1 MAASR
6 GFYFRADIVVCIYTR
21 TVTLNTN
28 EPIVTT
34 PALIPTSHRA
44 IIQMA
49 IPIILANAAVPL
61 LGLVDTAVIGHTG
74 DAANLG
80 AIALGSLIFSFV
92 YWGFGFLRMGTSGF
106 TAQAAGA
113 GDQMEVR
120 SAFIRALM
128 LGIAIGLVL
137 VISQYPLGALAFWLL
152 DGSAAVEQSA
162 QDYMAIRIWGA
173 PATLGT
179 YAIVGTLIGL
189 GQTRKLLWLQ
199 LLLNG
204 INLLLD
210 VVFVMLLDWGV
221 RGIALGTLIAEWI
234 SFIAGCV
241 LLFTLLRPQRSSSD
255 TFFVWQKILHRPALL
270 NTLKTNTDIM
280 WRTLFLLTGFGW
292 FANQGAQFGDTTLA
306 ANHILLQFVSFSA
319 FFLDGFA
326 FALESLV
333 GKTLGARNRPLF
345 DRAIIVSTQIA
356 AICALGLAGLILL
369 FGSAAINALTPL
381 MSIQQEAQH
390 YLVYAALYVFLSFAA
405 FQLDGIFIGATRS
418 RAMRDASLISL
429 LIFLAA
435 AWLLVPI
442 AGNQGLW
449 IAFIVYVIVRAVCLG
464 VYFLPLRKS
473 IY

>member
-1 MAASR
+1 M
-6 GFYFRADIVVCIYTR
+6 
-21 TVTLNTN
+21 NT
-28 EPIVTT
+28 PS
-34 PALIPTSHRA
+34 LIPTSHRA

-49 IPIILANAAVPL
+49 IPIILANAAIPL
-61 LGLVDTAVIGHTG
+61 LGLVDTAVIGHAG
-74 DAANLG
+74 NIAAVG

-113 GDQMEVR
+113 GDHNEVR
-120 SAFIRALM
+120 SAFIRAL
-128 LGIAIGLVL
+128 LFGIAIGLIL
-137 VISQYPLGALAFWLL
+137 VVAQYPLGALAFWLL

-179 YAIVGTLIGL
+179 YAIIGTLIGL

-199 LLLNG
+199 LVLNG

-210 VVFVMLLDWGV
+210 IFFVVVLDWGV

-234 SFIAGCV
+234 SFILGCV
-241 LLFTLLRPQRSSSD
+241 VLFKLLRPHSSEID
-255 TFFVWQKILHRPALL
+255 TFFNWEKILRRTAIIS
-270 NTLKTNTDIM
+270 TLKTNSDIM

-306 ANHILLQFVSFSA
+306 ANHILLQFISFSA

-333 GKTLGARNRPLF
+333 GKTIGARNRQLF
-345 DRAIIVSTQIA
+345 DRAIVVSTQIA
-356 AICALGLAGLILL
+356 AVCAIGLMGFIFL
-369 FGSAAINALTPL
+369 FGSAAINALNPL
-381 MSIQQEAQH
+381 IAIQQEANE
-390 YLVYAALYVFLSFAA
+390 YLVYAALYVLFSFAA

-418 RAMRDASLISL
+418 RAMRNASLFSL

-435 AWLLVPI
+435 DWLLVPI

-449 IAFIVYVIVRAVCLG
+449 IAFIVYVIARAICLG
-464 VYFLPLRKS
+464 VYFPQLRKS